1 MRFEMCGALW
11 VPPSAPTS
19 TYLEVSVA
27 ALGRAYLLE
36 GKYPPGRGVSWYGG
50 AMPRNHPVPDVYS
63 SACPS
68 RRVMAVLAEKWTL
81 LVVAALA
88 DGPMRTAELRRCVDG
103 VSEKMLIQ
111 TLRKLESYALVS
123 RKSYPE
129 IPPRVEYRL
138 TPLGRPLARRDH
150 RDQAGSGTHEAFRQR
165 LSGPVCRQT
174 RWGSAP
180 NWGAVD
186 LPANRQCS
194 HLVKTPGGGSS
205 TLVRADAKTAPD
217 SQFHRK

>member
-1 MRFEMCGALW
+1 
-11 VPPSAPTS
+11 
-19 TYLEVSVA
+19 
-27 ALGRAYLLE
+27 
-36 GKYPPGRGVSWYGG
+36 
-50 AMPRNHPVPDVYS
+50 MPKNPVPNVYS

-88 DGPMRTAELRRCVDG
+88 GGPMRTAELRRCVDG

-138 TPLGRPLARRDH
+138 TPLGRSLARL
-150 RDQAGSGTHEAFRQR
+150 AGLFG
-165 LSGPVCRQT
+165 
-174 RWGSAP
+174 RWVEKNVVTLLRAEGH
-180 NWGAVD
+180 GARPTVAETKPD
-186 LPANRQCS
+186 LARVRRAAN
-194 HLVKTPGGGSS
+194 V
-205 TLVRADAKTAPD
+205 
-217 SQFHRK
+217 